1 MMPTK
6 VLETTPSSVKNSKPA
21 EIASVDLMSE
31 SPKKEEPM
39 VVEKPVSPIK

>member
-6 VLETTPSSVKNSKPA
+6 VPETTPSSVKNSKPA